1 MQYIEIEK
9 DIVPY
14 TFEITLGIEVFV
26 FDVLY
31 NDREKL
37 FTVNLYDKDSNPL
50 AYGEPLI
57 YGEVLF
63 NAVRNLD
70 FPIVEIRPIDESG
83 KETEIT
89 YENMNEKVLLAV
101 DFDGE

>member
-9 DIVPY
+9 ELIPY
-14 TFEITLGIEVFV
+14 TFEITLGMEVFV

-31 NDREKL
+31 NDREEL
-37 FTVNLYDKDSNPL
+37 FTVNLYDTDRNPL

-63 NAVRNLD
+63 NAVRDLT

-83 KETEIT
+83 KETAIT
-89 YENMNEKVLLAV
+89 FSNMNDTVLLAV
-101 DFDGE
+101 GWNGE

>member
-9 DIVPY
+9 DRIPY

-31 NDREKL
+31 NEREEL
-37 FTVNLYDKDSNPL
+37 FTVNLYDRDRNPL

-63 NAVRNLD
+63 DAIRDLD
-70 FPIVEIRPIDESG
+70 FPIVEIKPIDESG
-83 KETEIT
+83 KEKEIT
-89 YENMNEKVLLAV
+89 YANMNEKVLLAV
-101 DFDGE
+101 DYHGE

>member
-9 DIVPY
+9 DMIPY
-14 TFEITLGIEVFV
+14 TFEITLGIEVFI

-31 NDREKL
+31 NDREEL
-37 FTVNLYDKDSNPL
+37 FTVNLYDKDRNPL

-63 NAVRNLD
+63 DAVRDLD
-70 FPIVEIRPIDESG
+70 FPIVELRPMDESG
-83 KETEIT
+83 EETETT
-89 YENMNEKVLLAV
+89 YENMNDNVLLAV
-101 DFDGE
+101 DYSGE

>member
-9 DIVPY
+9 DMIPY
-14 TFEITLGIEVFV
+14 TFEITLGIEVFI

-31 NDREKL
+31 NDRESL
-37 FTVNLYDKDSNPL
+37 FTVNLYDKDRNPL

-63 NAVRNLD
+63 SAVRDLD
-70 FPIVEIRPIDESG
+70 FPIEELRPMDESG
-83 KETEIT
+83 EETEIT
-89 YENMNEKVLLAV
+89 YENMNDKVLLAV
-101 DFDGE
+101 DYSGE

>member
-9 DIVPY
+9 DLIPY
-14 TFEITLGIEVFV
+14 TFEITLGIEVFL

-31 NDREKL
+31 NEREGL
-37 FTVNLYDKDSNPL
+37 FTVNLYDKDRNPL

-63 NAVRNLD
+63 NAVRDLS
-70 FPIVEIRPIDESG
+70 FPIVEIRPLDESG
-83 KETEIT
+83 KEMDIT

-101 DFDGE
+101 DYDGE

>member
-9 DIVPY
+9 DMIPY
-14 TFEITLGIEVFV
+14 TFEITLGIEVFL

-31 NDREKL
+31 NDREGL
-37 FTVNLYDKDSNPL
+37 FTVNLYDKDRNPL

-63 NAVRNLD
+63 DAVRDLE

-83 KETEIT
+83 KESVIT
-89 YENMNEKVLLAV
+89 LDNLNDKVLLAV
-101 DFDGE
+101 DYYGD

>member
-37 FTVNLYDKDSNPL
+37 FTVNLYDKDRNPL

-89 YENMNEKVLLAV
+89 YENMNETVLLAV

>member
-9 DIVPY
+9 DMIPY
-14 TFEITLGIEVFV
+14 TFEITLGIEVFL

-31 NDREKL
+31 NDRESL
-37 FTVNLYDKDSNPL
+37 FTVNLYDKDRNPL

-63 NAVRNLD
+63 DAVRDLD
-70 FPIVEIRPIDESG
+70 FPIVELRPMDESG
-83 KETEIT
+83 EESEIT
-89 YENMNEKVLLAV
+89 YENMNDKVLLAV
-101 DFDGE
+101 DYSGE

>member
-9 DIVPY
+9 ELIPY
-14 TFEITLGIEVFV
+14 TFEITLGMEVFV

-31 NDREKL
+31 NDREEL
-37 FTVNLYDKDSNPL
+37 FTVNLYDTDRNPL

-63 NAVRNLD
+63 NAVRDLTV
-70 FPIVEIRPIDESG
+70 PIVEIRPIDESG
-83 KETEIT
+83 KETAIT
-89 YENMNEKVLLAV
+89 FSNMNDTVLLAV
-101 DFDGE
+101 DWNGE

>member
-9 DIVPY
+9 ELIPY
-14 TFEITLGIEVFV
+14 TFEITLGMEVFV

-31 NDREKL
+31 NDREEL
-37 FTVNLYDKDSNPL
+37 FTVNLYDTDRNPL

-63 NAVRNLD
+63 NAVRDLT

-83 KETEIT
+83 KETAIT
-89 YENMNEKVLLAV
+89 FSNMNDTVLLAV
-101 DFDGE
+101 DWNGE

>member
-9 DIVPY
+9 EMIPY

-31 NDREKL
+31 NDREGL
-37 FTVNLYDKDSNPL
+37 FTVNLYDKDRNPL

-57 YGEVLF
+57 YREVLF
-63 NAVRNLD
+63 DAVRDLD
-70 FPIVEIRPIDESG
+70 FPIVEIKPIDESG
-83 KETEIT
+83 EETEII
-89 YENMNEKVLLAV
+89 YDNMNDKVLLAV
-101 DFDGE
+101 DYYEQ

>member
-31 NDREKL
+31 NEREKL
-37 FTVNLYDKDSNPL
+37 FTVNLYDRDRNPL

-83 KETEIT
+83 KETEIS

-101 DFDGE
+101 DYHGE

>member
-9 DIVPY
+9 ELIPY
-14 TFEITLGIEVFV
+14 TFEITLGMEVFV

-31 NDREKL
+31 NDREEL
-37 FTVNLYDKDSNPL
+37 FTVNLYDTDRNPL

-63 NAVRNLD
+63 NAVRDLD

-83 KETEIT
+83 KETAIT
-89 YENMNEKVLLAV
+89 FGNMNDTVLLAV
-101 DFDGE
+101 DWNGE

>member
-9 DIVPY
+9 DMIPY
-14 TFEITLGIEVFV
+14 TFEITLDIEVFL

-31 NDREKL
+31 NDREGL
-37 FTVNLYDKDSNPL
+37 FTVNLYDKDRNPL

-63 NAVRNLD
+63 SAVRDLD
-70 FPIVEIRPIDESG
+70 FPIVELRPIDESG
-83 KETEIT
+83 EETKIT
-89 YENMNEKVLLAV
+89 YDNMGEKVLLAV
-101 DFDGE
+101 DYNGE

>member
-9 DIVPY
+9 ELIPY
-14 TFEITLGIEVFV
+14 TFEITLGMEVFV

-31 NDREKL
+31 NDREEL
-37 FTVNLYDKDSNPL
+37 FTVNLYDTDRNPL

-63 NAVRNLD
+63 NAVRDLE

-83 KETEIT
+83 KETAIT
-89 YENMNEKVLLAV
+89 FSNMNDTVLLAV
-101 DFDGE
+101 DWNGE

>member
-14 TFEITLGIEVFV
+14 TFEIKLGIEVFV

-37 FTVNLYDKDSNPL
+37 FTVNLYDKDRNPL

>member
-9 DIVPY
+9 DMIPY
-14 TFEITLGIEVFV
+14 TFEITLGIEVFL

-31 NDREKL
+31 NDREGL
-37 FTVNLYDKDSNPL
+37 FTVNLYDKDRNPL

-63 NAVRNLD
+63 SAVRDLD
-70 FPIVEIRPIDESG
+70 FPIVELRPIDESG
-83 KETEIT
+83 EEVEIT
-89 YENMNEKVLLAV
+89 YDNMNDKVLLTV
-101 DFDGE
+101 DYYEQ

>member
-9 DIVPY
+9 DMIPY
-14 TFEITLGIEVFV
+14 TFEITLGIEVFI

-31 NDREKL
+31 NDRESL
-37 FTVNLYDKDSNPL
+37 FTVNLYDKDRNPL

-63 NAVRNLD
+63 DAVRDLD
-70 FPIVEIRPIDESG
+70 FPIVELRPMDESG
-83 KETEIT
+83 EESEIT
-89 YENMNEKVLLAV
+89 YENMNDKVLLAV
-101 DFDGE
+101 DYSGE

>member
-9 DIVPY
+9 EMIPY

-31 NDREKL
+31 NDREGL
-37 FTVNLYDKDSNPL
+37 FTVNLYDKDRNPL

-63 NAVRNLD
+63 DAVRDLD
-70 FPIVEIRPIDESG
+70 FPIVELRPIDESG

-101 DFDGE
+101 DYHGE